1 VHAPLD
7 PLLRTQWRPLASL
20 ADDAAAWRELA
31 ARVLEPNVFYEPSF
45 ALAAAPVFAQDAG
58 ALLVSSAAGRL
69 LGLFPMRIE
78 RRRYGFPPAML
89 VGFVHAYAPLGTPL
103 VDRDHA
109 DAVFDAFFN
118 HLERDEAM
126 PPLLLLPLLPEHG
139 LFSSAFERALS
150 RRALRR
156 ARFGRHRRAQLI
168 PGAERAHYIE
178 QAVSPKLR
186 KELNR
191 KRRRLAEMGEVR
203 HQTMTE
209 PAAMTKASGYFL
221 DLEAGGWKGRAGT
234 AAAND
239 PRIRAFLQNALAG
252 LSAEGK
258 ARGDVLSVDAR
269 PVAAS
274 IVLRSGAIAWNWKIA
289 YDENYARFSP
299 GVQLTLDLT
308 DSFLADESIA
318 RIDSCATADH
328 PMIDHLWRE
337 RLALCDHL
345 IGLARAGAP
354 VFVLAC
360 GLEWARRALIF
371 TAKRIRDLIQH
382 QR

>member
-1 VHAPLD
+1 MHAPLD

-20 ADDAAAWRELA
+20 ADDAAAWRDLV
-31 ARVLEPNVFYEPSF
+31 ARALEPNVFYEPSF
-45 ALAAAPVFAQDAG
+45 ALAAAPVFAPDAG
-58 ALLVSSAAGRL
+58 ALLVSSTEGRL

-78 RRRYGFPPAML
+78 RRRYGVPPAML
-89 VGFVHAYAPLGTPL
+89 VGFVHSYAPLGTPL

-109 DAVFDAFFN
+109 DAVLDAFFA
-118 HLERDEAM
+118 HLEGEETM
-126 PPLLLLPLLPEHG
+126 PPLLLLPLLPQDG
-139 LFSSAFERALS
+139 PFSAVLERALS
-150 RRALRR
+150 RRALRP
-156 ARFGRHRRAQLI
+156 ARFGRHGRAQLV

-178 QAVSPKLR
+178 QAVSAKTH

-221 DLEAGGWKGRAGT
+221 DLEAGGWKGRAGS

-239 PRIRAFLQNALAG
+239 PRIRDFLQQALVD

-258 ARGDVLSVDAR
+258 ARCDLLSVDGHL
-269 PVAAS
+269 VAAS
-274 IVLRSGAIAWNWKIA
+274 IVLRSGATAWNWKIA

-318 RIDSCATADH
+318 RVDSCATADH

-337 RLALCDHL
+337 RLALSDHL
-345 IGLARAGAP
+345 IGLERAGALM
-354 VFVLAC
+354 FLLAC
-360 GLEWARRALIF
+360 GLEWLRRTFIAG
-371 TAKRIRDLIQH
+371 AKRIRGFIQ
-382 QR
+382 R